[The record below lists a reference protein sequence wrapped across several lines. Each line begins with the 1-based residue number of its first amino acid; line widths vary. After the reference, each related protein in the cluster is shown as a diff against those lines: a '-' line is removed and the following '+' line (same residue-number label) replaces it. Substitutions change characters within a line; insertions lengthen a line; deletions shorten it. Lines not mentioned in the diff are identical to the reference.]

1 MPASQSGGCQ
11 IGGNVQ
17 DLGEFLCVILQLVN
31 TALPVLVGL
40 AVLVFFW
47 GLALYIFSLGGEGGD
62 EKKQK
67 QGRHLMIWGIIAFFI
82 MLSLFGIIKIA
93 QQTFG
98 FADPRNQQPNVPQI
112 EGSEGSSGGLF
123 GR

>member
-1 MPASQSGGCQ
+1 MPASQFGGCQ

-47 GLALYIFSLGGEGGD
+47 GLVQYVFSLGSEGD

-67 QGRHLMIWGIIAFFI
+67 QGRTLMIWGIIAFFV
-82 MLSLFGIIKIA
+82 MLSLFGIIEIA
-93 QQTFG
+93 RQTFG